1 MGRRKIEIQPIVV
14 SSSFQSQ
21 AHRRKHGLF
30 KKAYEL
36 GVLCSVDIA
45 IIIIEQR
52 PGRDQRLYEY
62 CSKDIGEIINRRLQ
76 GLGEIDTRGPSD
88 YALAVVDG
96 NMDDAE
102 EEDGDGAVG
111 SPVLLKSLGIK
122 RGWENEQPK
131 VRATV
136 SCHFSFDIL
145 PIYFVY
151 PG

>member
-1 MGRRKIEIQPIVV
+1 MNIVQRTLER
-14 SSSFQSQ
+14 SSIAVCRYALHNLPRHKPHASF
-21 AHRRKHGLF
+21 
-30 KKAYEL
+30 
-36 GVLCSVDIA
+36 
-45 IIIIEQR
+45 
-52 PGRDQRLYEY
+52 
-62 CSKDIGEIINRRLQ
+62 LQ

-102 EEDGDGAVG
+102 EEDGDAAVG